1 MGLRFKKFILVALL
15 SITTFFEANAMSGNK
30 IGKFKFQDYKSAESA
45 SEAILEIHPI
55 GSNADLLI
63 ETLRKSGA
71 EETKTIFRDK
81 IKQDDRW
88 KGYFNKKVRIS
99 QTEYKSTK
107 VSSLAIKAHFYQKST
122 GIIFNTKLWKVSFW
136 SDKNNNITD
145 LVIIRDYTGL

>member
-1 MGLRFKKFILVALL
+1 MRLNLKRILLVVAV
-15 SITTFFEANAMSGNK
+15 SITTLIEANAMSGSK
-30 IGKFKFQDYKSAESA
+30 IENFKFKDYKTEDAA
-45 SEAILEIHPI
+45 KEALLEIHPI

-71 EETKTIFRDK
+71 DETKTIFRDK

-88 KGYFNKKVRIS
+88 KGYFNKTIRIS

-145 LVIIRDYTGL
+145 LAIIRDYTGL